1 MNEDRQRAASLHVP
15 GRTHQ
20 GSMIVRIWTPS
31 VGPFE
36 PHAILRHTQA
46 IARWMTAFSGWQSLG
61 VFPRS
66 WTGSKSAG
74 DVPYRAEDVFAVISR
89 VCHSLRLRTRT

>member
-66 WTGSKSAG
+66 WTGSKPAG
-74 DVPYRAEDVFAVISR
+74 DVPYRAEDVFAVTSR
-89 VCHSLRLRTRT
+89 ACHSLRLRTRM